1 MENES
6 TRLQRDALF
15 RQLKPS
21 CVALSQLTLV
31 DDGGPS
37 NMKAVIEGTARL
49 LRVLEDNCQ
58 RTDGSFDEKLADYV
72 FFPLSQILR
81 KKQKFTDQLSEQT
94 IKCVRILLEYGWRTS
109 IALELAKQLLIL
121 LSFVAGGK
129 PGKKILLA
137 PEELLTETLR
147 ALSALFYAV
156 ENTRGG
162 PAALKEPEILLALGY
177 CLTVILE
184 AITDGSTSSVQF
196 QALSAFERAW
206 HCIQDPVTLSKF
218 LPGAVSVLTK
228 CLMLTTKTR
237 RSRKV
242 LVKTL
247 DVLCYI
253 LVSCLSDLVT
263 RKVRINHKN
272 SQVKTANESNQDTL
286 MTEWLTTTS
295 EQIKLALLK
304 IVGLRCHKAVEVQ
317 RALNNLCITL
327 LDECHETLSD
337 SSQILVE
344 TSLSLHRID
353 SEDRVGERKT
363 DLSDLVLIHADF
375 AEIIKVII
383 HNWVTNLPKV
393 MQTNDETIKI
403 SALENLSHAQVL
415 FSSLNLKSSLLEEA
429 LFNSLRDSIRVNI
442 DPLLPAKNLQETR
455 VHIDSL
461 AISALISKNPTSM
474 KFNPIIMPRESQK
487 NTRER
492 FMILVTN
499 LGSGDSQIKLANKLL
514 DYAECASGPS
524 LLSSY
529 WLSFEILKIIN
540 KKNKEIEEFLVPSLT
555 CCDQASLERGLFFF
569 SFSLLSKD
577 DEEIND
583 WRLQAIALEV
593 MAYVAQRMKHN
604 FRTELV
610 DTLYPVVQFLGSSN
624 QILREHAITCLNIF
638 SNSCGY
644 SDSSALIINNVD
656 YMVNAIC
663 LRLNT
668 FKIAPQGPQILI
680 MMIHLAGPT
689 LLPYLDDVVDSI
701 FAALANYHGYQHLV
715 GAFFSVLAEIV
726 LVGSK
731 SDQLLVNVAG
741 DKSTSISHRKKLFP
755 IVTIE
760 SIIETYILPSSQT
773 QKEESDN
780 LFDYEKFP
788 EVPWKDSYKN
798 FIHQNSDHIRQ
809 NDDIDKYKNDS
820 EFKEVQKMPPSK
832 MYSMLQSI
840 ARLSQYHLTSSSPV
854 LRSKLLGLIT
864 KAAGALYHDEDN
876 FLPLVNDIWPVVVKR
891 MYDHECFVCIAAC
904 DTVTELC
911 RCTGDFLSTRI
922 SVEWSQLISIIRSIK
937 STVEREQKASHATRG
952 NFSQASQKWDAF
964 LRLLTAI
971 VSYVRIEDE
980 MFDALLEVID
990 YNFRGVEELRTAME
1004 TVNAD
1009 AVWLAKYT
1017 YESSEFG
1024 GHLIEG

>member
-6 TRLQRDALF
+6 SRSQRDALF
-15 RQLKPS
+15 KQLKPS

-31 DDGGPS
+31 DDGDPS
-37 NMKAVIEGTARL
+37 NVKAVIDGTAKL
-49 LRVLEDNCQ
+49 LHVLEDKCQ

-72 FFPLSQILR
+72 FFPLSQVLR

-109 IALELAKQLLIL
+109 IDLELAKQLLIL

-129 PGKKILLA
+129 PGKEILLA
-137 PEELLTETLR
+137 PEELLIETLR

-162 PAALKEPEILLALGY
+162 PAAIKEPEIILALGY

-184 AITDGSTSSVQF
+184 AITDGSTSSIQF
-196 QALSAFERAW
+196 QALFALERAW
-206 HCIQDPVTLSKF
+206 HCIRDPVTLSKF

-228 CLMLTTKTR
+228 CSMLTTKTR

-242 LVKTL
+242 FVKTL
-247 DVLCYI
+247 DLLCYI
-253 LVSCLSDLVT
+253 LVSCLSDIVT
-263 RKVRINHKN
+263 RNVRINQNN
-272 SQVKTANESNQDTL
+272 SQDKSAKESNKNTL

-304 IVGLRCHKAVEVQ
+304 VVELRNHKAVEVQ

-344 TSLSLHRID
+344 TSLSLHGID
-353 SEDRVGERKT
+353 SDDRVGERKT
-363 DLSDLVLIHADF
+363 DLSDLVLIYADL

-383 HNWVTNLPKV
+383 HDWVTNLPKI
-393 MQTNDETIKI
+393 MQKNDETAKI
-403 SALENLSHAQVL
+403 SALENLSHAQIL
-415 FSSLNLKSSLLEEA
+415 LSSLNLKSSLLEEA
-429 LFNSLRDSIRVNI
+429 LLNSLRDSIRVNI
-442 DPLLPAKNLQETR
+442 DPLLPAKSLQETR

-461 AISALISKNPTSM
+461 AISALISKNPTSI
-474 KFNPIIMPRESQK
+474 KFDPIIMPRESQK
-487 NTRER
+487 NTREK
-492 FMILVTN
+492 FMTLVTN
-499 LGSGDSQIKLANKLL
+499 LGSGDSQMKLANKMLE
-514 DYAECASGPS
+514 YAECASGPS

-529 WLSFEILKIIN
+529 WLSFEILKIVN
-540 KKNKEIEEFLVPSLT
+540 RKNKEIEEFLVPSLT
-555 CCDQASLERGLFFF
+555 SCCNQASLEQSLFFF

-593 MAYVAQRMKHN
+593 MAYVAQRMKHS

-610 DTLYPVVQFLGSSN
+610 DTLYPVVQFLGSPN

-638 SNSCGY
+638 SHSCGY

-668 FKIAPQGPQILI
+668 FNIAPQGPQILI

-726 LVGSK
+726 SVGSK
-731 SDQLLVNVAG
+731 SDQLLINGVD
-741 DKSTSISHRKKLFP
+741 DKSSPVSHRKKIFP
-755 IVTIE
+755 IPTIE
-760 SIIETYILPSSQT
+760 SIIESYISPSTQS
-773 QKEESDN
+773 QKEGPDNFSD
-780 LFDYEKFP
+780 YQKFP
-788 EVPWKDSYKN
+788 AVPWKDSTKN
-798 FIHQNSDHIRQ
+798 FVHQNSDHIGQ
-809 NDDIDKYKNDS
+809 NDDIDKYNNDS
-820 EFKEVQKMPPSK
+820 EFKEVQKLPPSK
-832 MYSMLQSI
+832 LYSMLQSI

-891 MYDHECFVCIAAC
+891 IYDPESFVCIAAC

-911 RCTGDFLSTRI
+911 RCTGDFISTRI

-937 STVEREQKASHATRG
+937 TSVERERHTGHGRG
-952 NFSQASQKWDAF
+952 SYSQASQKWDAF

-980 MFDALLEVID
+980 MLDGLIELLGTSVWETEEVKIAI
-990 YNFRGVEELRTAME
+990 ES
-1004 TVNAD
+1004 VNAD
-1009 AVWLAKYT
+1009 IVWFAKYIHNN
-1017 YESSEFG
+1017 ENWLPLE
-1024 GHLIEG
+1024 